1 MILTV
6 PCVGPLIIC
15 DKNVFAKICCEILQ
29 DELHVYGEFNSNFT
43 VSTCP
48 GGSICA
54 KIAKVNSETLIS

>member
-1 MILTV
+1 M
-6 PCVGPLIIC
+6 PCVGPQIIC

-48 GGSICA
+48 GGRICA